1 MVAGTGTESPL
12 TFSVSEALTL
22 PPLHELPG
30 VARVG
35 QQQALTR
42 TDIRYDTPDRAL
54 QRHGA
59 AVYRITDDAG
69 TRWEATVPWD
79 EPAVRTVAVPEGAAG
94 PGDPAG
100 TAATAE
106 PAVPEDCVPPELLE
120 SLQAVLRGRN
130 LEPVESATTRMLGY
144 ELLDSSGAVAAR
156 VTDETRQAG
165 TPGAG
170 TNGTGS
176 PGTGTNGA
184 GSGASTRSWA
194 VAGADGALLEQVVGM
209 FRQAGGR
216 PLPEE
221 EESAAEQEALDSRS
235 PVGSLLQRYLREQ
248 FAEVLRHE
256 PRVRRGDADGVH
268 KMRVATRRMR
278 SALASYRTTL
288 EAEPARLLRGELR
301 WLAGILGD
309 ARDAQVMR
317 HRLKDLVAAEPEE
330 LVMGPVAAR
339 IDEELLDDYRKAY
352 GRIREALDSER
363 YFSTLDGLETL
374 IAEPAWTAAAQDAA
388 GQASARM
395 IRRDRK
401 RLHRRVRQAQRLTG
415 AEYAEAMHDARKD
428 AKRLRYAAEVWGTVQ
443 PAKAGIM
450 VDAAERVQ
458 KILGEYQDS
467 VVTRQ
472 YLRRM
477 GASASAAGENG
488 FTYGRMHALEQ
499 ANAEAAREK
508 FLSAWKDF
516 PPAP

>member
-30 VARVG
+30 VDRVG

-42 TDIRYDTPDRAL
+42 TEIRYDTPDRAL
-54 QRHGA
+54 QRYGA
-59 AVYRITDDAG
+59 AVSRITDDAG

-79 EPAVRTVAVPEGAAG
+79 EPAFSTVAGPEGAAD
-94 PGDPAG
+94 PGGPAG
-100 TAATAE
+100 RAATAE
-106 PAVPEDCVPPELLE
+106 PAVPEDRVPRELLQ
-120 SLQAVLRGRN
+120 SLQAVLRGRD
-130 LEPVESATTRMLGY
+130 LEPVESATTRMLRY
-144 ELLDSSGAVAAR
+144 ELLDSSGAAAAR
-156 VTDETRQAG
+156 VTDETRQ
-165 TPGAG
+165 PGAL
-170 TNGTGS
+170 
-176 PGTGTNGA
+176 GTGTLGTGANGA
-184 GSGASTRSWA
+184 GSGASSRSWA
-194 VAGADGALLEQVVGM
+194 VAGADGALLELVAGM

-221 EESAAEQEALDSRS
+221 EEPTAEQEALDSRS

-278 SALASYRTTL
+278 SALASYRTIL

-301 WLAGILGD
+301 WLAGVLGE

-330 LVMGPVAAR
+330 LLMGPVAAR

-374 IAEPAWTAAAQDAA
+374 IAEPAWTAAAQDPA
-388 GQASARM
+388 GRASARM

-401 RLHRRVRQAQRLTG
+401 RLHRRVRQAQPLTG
-415 AEYAEAMHDARKD
+415 EEYAEAMHDARKD

-467 VVTRQ
+467 VVTRE

>member
-12 TFSVSEALTL
+12 TFAVSEAVTL
-22 PPLHELPG
+22 PPLHEIPG

-35 QQQALTR
+35 QQEVLMR
-42 TDIRYDTPDRAL
+42 TEVRYDTADRAL

-59 AVYRITDDAG
+59 AVSRITDDAG

-79 EPAVRTVAVPEGAAG
+79 EPAFRTVAGPEDAAD

-100 TAATAE
+100 TAAAAE
-106 PAVPEDCVPPELLE
+106 PAGPEDRVPPELLE

-130 LEPVESATTRMLGY
+130 LEPVESATTRMLRY
-144 ELLDSSGAVAAR
+144 ELLDSSGTAAAR

-165 TPGAG
+165 TQGTGANGTG

-176 PGTGTNGA
+176 
-184 GSGASTRSWA
+184 GASSRSWA
-194 VAGADGALLEQVVGM
+194 VAGAEGALLEQVVGM

-221 EESAAEQEALDSRS
+221 EEPAAEQEALDSRS
-235 PVGSLLQRYLREQ
+235 PVGTLLQKYLREQ

-301 WLAGILGD
+301 WLAGLLGD

-374 IAEPAWTAAAQDAA
+374 IAVPAWTDAAQDPA
-388 GQASARM
+388 GRASARM

-415 AEYAEAMHDARKD
+415 DEYAEAMHDARKD
-428 AKRLRYAAEVWGTVQ
+428 AKRLRYAAEVWGAVQ
-443 PAKAGIM
+443 PAEAGIM

-467 VVTRQ
+467 VVTRE

-488 FTYGRMHALEQ
+488 FTYGRLHALEQ
-499 ANAEAAREK
+499 AGARTAQERFAA
-508 FLSAWKDF
+508 AWKDF